1 MIFAFL
7 KVMSYIYLSNTLP
20 IMLKGK
26 ANNTIRFSWF
36 PGSSHP
42 RVGLFKALGLSG
54 PRRHGK
60 GRSSRPGYA
69 KVLPGWDANLA
80 RICCWQTQISQDKV
94 ATDSTKQS
102 INGPFSTSLRGGM
115 LPSAATQFL
124 FSGIPKLV
132 FSNAFRFTRQVA

>member
-1 MIFAFL
+1 
-7 KVMSYIYLSNTLP
+7 
-20 IMLKGK
+20 MLKGK

-80 RICCWQTQISQDKV
+80 RISSRVPSSSTGGLASVPACPPTAAPPASIPVPGLLSPRSARERV
-94 ATDSTKQS
+94 ARRRVRIRAPAEGAGGARS
-102 INGPFSTSLRGGM
+102 PRRLMRG
-115 LPSAATQFL
+115 
-124 FSGIPKLV
+124 
-132 FSNAFRFTRQVA
+132 